1 MNWNIFQSCAQIW
14 IDQWLNN
21 SWEIDLKFTSDRL
34 WLHLMANGLWSILRS
49 ILISFTTFHILSMV
63 DVWKNVL
70 VSFLRQTFTKGDIK
84 YIFKSNVWK
93 PTLNI
98 LDMFTKIYK
107 NITNV
112 ICHSM
117 SCVFNL
123 YNDKAETK
131 KCISSYSIQMK
142 K

>member
-1 MNWNIFQSCAQIW
+1 MTWNIFQGCAQIW

-93 PTLNI
+93 PTLY
-98 LDMFTKIYK
+98 LTFQLWTWKWWDFFRQHIYTASDVEK
-107 NITNV
+107 LRIFSAT
-112 ICHSM
+112 
-117 SCVFNL
+117 
-123 YNDKAETK
+123 
-131 KCISSYSIQMK
+131 
-142 K
+142 

>member
-1 MNWNIFQSCAQIW
+1 MTWNIFQGCAQIW

-63 DVWKNVL
+63 DVWKNVF

-93 PTLNI
+93 PTLC
-98 LDMFTKIYK
+98 LDRLHYISTLSLLLVARKYWGWMCSSQ
-107 NITNV
+107 NV
-112 ICHSM
+112 D
-117 SCVFNL
+117 L
-123 YNDKAETK
+123 
-131 KCISSYSIQMK
+131 
-142 K
+142 